1 MKKEN
6 YPYITNENFA
16 RFEFES
22 QGPNGTIKKVV
33 DYFEIGEW
41 IDGTPVYN
49 LAFGDW
55 DEHNNAISDSTISNN
70 ADRNKVLS
78 TVANTVVDIMAH
90 LGNIAVYA
98 EGSTPARTRL
108 YQMGINANR
117 KEIEELFDIYGCDDA
132 IWKKFESGK
141 NYNAFLVT
149 RKKRKFD

>member
-1 MKKEN
+1 MKKEK
-6 YPYITNENFA
+6 YPYITNETFA

-22 QGPNGTIKKVV
+22 QGPNGIIKKVV
-33 DYFEIGEW
+33 DYFEIGVW

-55 DEHNNAISDSTISNN
+55 DEYNNVINDLTISNN
-70 ADRNKVLS
+70 ADRNKILF

-98 EGSTPARTRL
+98 EGSTPVRTRL

-117 KEIEELFDIYGCDDA
+117 VEIEELFDIYAYNEG
-132 IWKKFESGK
+132 IWSKFESGK
-141 NYNAFLVT
+141 NYSAFLVT
-149 RKKRKFD
+149 RKKK